1 MINHA
6 QTYFF
11 KVEVEMDLSCYRLMS
26 IFLNL
31 DYGSYYMKSMFKR
44 NVQLH
49 TSSSQRLKVRS
60 ERDHMVTI
68 KFYHSAILQ
77 HRNLDVNPTS
87 TFWSGWALTSFCTW
101 PLNQSIQN
109 KTKFVAFSLIVWPKS
124 DDSLIIFLIQADF
137 LDQSITLPDIP
148 VGTKIGFVFRFVLV
162 FIKNLTNDDFVL
174 LHKSFSNNLQK
185 WYLPISC
192 LRDLLPVSTRWVDF
206 IKVMKLLY
214 SKIQYI

>member
-1 MINHA
+1 MINHT
-6 QTYFF
+6 QKYFF

-31 DYGSYYMKSMFKR
+31 DYGSYYMKSMFKK
-44 NVQLH
+44 NVQFRTLH

-109 KTKFVAFSLIVWPKS
+109 KAKFVALSLVVWPKS
-124 DDSLIIFLIQADF
+124 DDSLIIFSNSSRF
-137 LDQSITLPDIP
+137 LRSTYHVTRYSSGNQNGI
-148 VGTKIGFVFRFVLV
+148 RF
-162 FIKNLTNDDFVL
+162 
-174 LHKSFSNNLQK
+174 
-185 WYLPISC
+185 
-192 LRDLLPVSTRWVDF
+192 
-206 IKVMKLLY
+206 
-214 SKIQYI
+214 